1 MSRQRIS
8 EIERESMRDAML
20 RIREFASENN
30 LTYTTIARMTRL
42 NARTFFEN
50 FELRTVPSAFTLAEI
65 AKFYNLSL
73 NWVMLGIGPHYLT
86 ELDNTEEKKDLQ
98 VADTFNLHFGSG
110 AQINREYN
118 HPDIIRIHSNVTDS
132 PGASV
137 SQTVTGTQVPGQSG
151 NISSAPSASGLSAS
165 VPPSSGQFASVQPSS
180 GQSASVPPSSDQTS
194 GSDIQHQSASGSALP
209 SDAEVIAGLQAT
221 VRNLS
226 DTVAQQQVTVRN
238 LSDTVT
244 QQAVANATLSRLIDK
259 LNM

>member
-20 RIREFASENN
+20 RIRQFASENN
-30 LTYTTIARMTRL
+30 LSYTTIARMTRL

-73 NWVMLGIGPHYLT
+73 NWVLLGVGPRYLT
-86 ELDNTEEKKDLQ
+86 DLDYPEEKKDLQ

-110 AQINREYN
+110 TQINREYN
-118 HPDIIRIHSNVTDS
+118 HPDIIRINSNVTDS

-137 SQTVTGTQVPGQSG
+137 SQTIAGQPVSGPGQSG
-151 NISSAPSASGLSAS
+151 NTSS
-165 VPPSSGQFASVQPSS
+165 VSGQSASVQPSS
-180 GQSASVPPSSDQTS
+180 GQTSPSDL
-194 GSDIQHQSASGSALP
+194 QHHSASGSDLP
-209 SDAEVIAGLQAT
+209 SDAAVIASLQAT
-221 VRNLS
+221 VRNLT
-226 DTVAQQQVTVRN
+226 DTVTQQQVTVRN